1 MVRSVTVDLL
11 RNAPLLAV
19 LPPAALNELAA
30 TAVFVSRRS
39 GARIFED
46 GSTAD
51 SCYVL
56 TSGRAKIV
64 ITGTDGADIVI
75 GFVQP
80 YTLVGEIALIDA
92 MPRSAGFVAVDD
104 CHLVRI
110 PGPHFLRLRRFDTFN
125 EQLMIHLAATVRRA
139 TEQLRAIYTFD
150 ALERVAWCVA
160 QSAATRGSV
169 AGREMV
175 LTPKPSHRELAEMT
189 GSSRETV
196 SRALQ
201 RLRQRRWLR
210 WDDDSIYMD
219 TKVFRRYFRTP
230 EHSSLEPTVESTPAL
245 RGV

>member
-1 MVRSVTVDLL
+1 MARSVTVDLL
-11 RNAPLLAV
+11 RHAPLLAV
-19 LPPAALNELAA
+19 LPPAVLNELAA
-30 TAVFVSRRS
+30 TCVLVSRRS

-46 GSTAD
+46 GSPAD

-64 ITGTDGADIVI
+64 ITGPDDADIVI

-110 PGPHFLRLRRFDTFN
+110 PGPHFLRLRRYETFN

-160 QSAATRGSV
+160 QIAATKGSV
-169 AGREMV
+169 AGREVM
-175 LTPKPSHRELAEMT
+175 LAPKPSHRELAEMS

-201 RLRQRRWLR
+201 RLKQRRWLR

-219 TKVFRRYFRTP
+219 TRVFRRYFRTP
-230 EHSSLEPTVESTPAL
+230 ENVPLERAAESPPTL
-245 RGV
+245 RVV